1 MDLKK
6 SHPQLLLALSC
17 IFWCIKN
24 KKLTQNA
31 HHRFSRSFMTLP
43 NCPVTARLGGTAG
56 AEVAA
61 ATSPRRA
68 RGRAVA
74 SLGED
79 DFVPKPSE
87 GKVGSGYF

>member
-1 MDLKK
+1 M
-6 SHPQLLLALSC
+6 
-17 IFWCIKN
+17 IKQIPPPTTFGFKLHFLVYQN
-24 KKLTQNA
+24 KKVIQNA

-61 ATSPRRA
+61 AASPRRA